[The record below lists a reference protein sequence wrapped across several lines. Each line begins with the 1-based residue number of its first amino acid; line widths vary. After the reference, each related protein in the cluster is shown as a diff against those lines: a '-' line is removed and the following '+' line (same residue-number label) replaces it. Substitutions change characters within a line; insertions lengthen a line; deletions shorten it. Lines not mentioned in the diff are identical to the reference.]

1 MIKII
6 LIALIILLVLF
17 SWCALKISSNCTRKE
32 EYEEDIKKIRKLW
45 ISFWGNRYRVF
56 EDDKLIN
63 EILIY
68 HKRIYILGK
77 KGK

>member
-1 MIKII
+1 MKKI
-6 LIALIILLVLF
+6 L
-17 SWCALKISSNCTRKE
+17 
-32 EYEEDIKKIRKLW
+32 KKIRKLW

-77 KGK
+77 KGKWYKWILKKLI